1 MPTSTADPT
10 RNSARPP
17 RAFRRAVAGAGLP
30 SGPAS
35 TAPVTDADL
44 VGLPPVARRYL
55 TSMGVVGR
63 PRTWSLRA
71 HFTGRFRRGPDQPWL
86 PLDAW
91 QYNSAIEVA
100 RLFRMR
106 LTVARSVPMW
116 GWDTYRGGT
125 GRMLG
130 KALGL
135 VTVADGS
142 GPEFDIG
149 ELTTWLNDA
158 VLLAPCMLLAAPV
171 TWEATGEDS
180 FRVSVTDGGRT
191 VSAEVFL
198 DDDGRPR
205 DVRSED
211 RYADLPGGPVRAL
224 WSTPVAGWT
233 VADGRPR
240 PTGGAAILHLPDGEF
255 RYGELTLAD
264 LALDV
269 PADDGR
275 PDRPLLGLRR

>member
-1 MPTSTADPT
+1 MSTFTPERAAAD
-10 RNSARPP
+10 RPP
-17 RAFRRAVAGAGLP
+17 RAFRRGVAAAGLP
-30 SGPAS
+30 GRPA
-35 TAPVTDADL
+35 TADPVTEAD
-44 VGLPPVARRYL
+44 VATLPPVAARYL
-55 TSMGVVGR
+55 RAMGVVGR

-91 QYNSAIEVA
+91 QYNSGVEVA

-106 LTVARSVPMW
+106 LLVARVVPMW
-116 GWDTYRGGT
+116 GWDTYRAGA

-149 ELTTWLNDA
+149 ELTTWLDDA
-158 VLLAPCMLLAAPV
+158 VLLAPGMLLHPRTA
-171 TWEATGEDS
+171 WEAAGEDS
-180 FRVSVTDGGRT
+180 FRVSVTDAGRT
-191 VSAEVFL
+191 VGAEVFV

-205 DVRSED
+205 DFCSED
-211 RYADLPGGPVRAL
+211 RWADLPGGPVRAP

-233 VADGRPR
+233 VVDGRPR
-240 PTGGAAILHLPDGEF
+240 MTGGEAVWHLPAGEY
-255 RYGELTLAD
+255 RYGEMTLQSLD
-264 LALDV
+264 LDV
-269 PADDGR
+269 PPGR
-275 PDRPLLGLRR
+275 